1 MEKSPSAYKTI
12 GEVARMLDLQ
22 PHVLRFWESK
32 FSQIQPIKNPRGRRM
47 YRPEDIQFIQSL
59 HDLLKNE
66 GMTIKGVQ
74 KLIADRGVDYI
85 RQLKTSP
92 AQNQDDRWRLT
103 TLTKLRQIRESLVR
117 ARQEIDRLG
126 IKNLQD

>member
-22 PHVLRFWESK
+22 PHVLRFWEGK
-32 FSQIQPIKNPRGRRM
+32 FPQIQPIKNPRGRRM

-74 KLIADRGVDYI
+74 KLVADRGVDYI

-92 AQNQDDRWRLT
+92 APNQDDRWRLT
-103 TLTKLRQIRESLVR
+103 TLTKLRQIRENLVR

-126 IKNLQD
+126 LKNLQD